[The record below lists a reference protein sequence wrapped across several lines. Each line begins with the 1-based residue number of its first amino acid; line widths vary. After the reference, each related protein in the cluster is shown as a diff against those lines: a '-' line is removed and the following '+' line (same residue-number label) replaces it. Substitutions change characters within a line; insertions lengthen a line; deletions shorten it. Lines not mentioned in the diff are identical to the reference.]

1 MALVSDAGTPGIS
14 DPGLELVRAAAAAGF
29 PVVPVPG
36 PSSVVTALAVSGIP
50 ADRFLFLGFLPRSK
64 GERQALLR
72 SVAAM
77 PFTLVIFEAPH
88 RLQRSLADVRE
99 VLGDRPLAVLREAT
113 KLHEEVFRGSV
124 SEAVEHFDRPRGE
137 FTLVVAWEPQDDTP
151 SVADAEDMLR
161 SMLAEGE
168 KRGTVR
174 QRGEGTWSQLADG
187 GSVSQ
192 GLVPDVAGSTIRSR
206 IPQE

>member
-14 DPGLELVRAAAAAGF
+14 DPGLELVSAAAAAGF

-99 VLGDRPLAVLREAT
+99 VLGDRRMTALREAT

-124 SEAVEHFDRPRGE
+124 SEAVGALRPTQRVSSPWLWSGRLKMTRHPLQMRRICFALCWRRE
-137 FTLVVAWEPQDDTP
+137 C
-151 SVADAEDMLR
+151 
-161 SMLAEGE
+161 LAE
-168 KRGTVR
+168 RR
-174 QRGEGTWSQLADG
+174 GTWSQRRRGCLAG
-187 GSVSQ
+187 TCTGC
-192 GLVPDVAGSTIRSR
+192 GCA
-206 IPQE
+206 